1 MELHRHWLAPY
12 AVTHFLLFLRSRW
25 RWSPPPPHVLPVQA
39 EAEGSGLIQRAD
51 GRRCGSWP
59 WIGSPSSTRRRGGTT
74 VEEDGFAVA
83 VVHVDLL
90 LIPFL
95 SSNMWIEGGGTSPPA
110 ANQGGLPQHFLMR
123 GGSGSGALASRTPD
137 QTDWHQHLQCA
148 LWQVDAHLD
157 GMVVGN
163 CSAED
168 GHETRKEHEKIKPVV
183 VVPLECH
190 PGHYPQ
196 HVLNQRSSPAAN
208 TKGQG

>member
-123 GGSGSGALASRTPD
+123 GGSGSGGP
-137 QTDWHQHLQCA
+137 
-148 LWQVDAHLD
+148 
-157 GMVVGN
+157 
-163 CSAED
+163 
-168 GHETRKEHEKIKPVV
+168 IPVLLV
-183 VVPLECH
+183 EREEPTYSV
-190 PGHYPQ
+190 
-196 HVLNQRSSPAAN
+196 AN
-208 TKGQG
+208 LLS